1 MALKINANYLLPPS
15 TVQLRFNK
23 PAKFRNFCVRNCSS
37 SGTINADNSRKLV
50 LEVKERLKTQY
61 HELPVGKNGRD
72 DESMILWFLKDRK
85 FIVDEAVERLS
96 KAIKWRQE
104 FGVDDL
110 SEDSMKRAAQTGKSS
125 VHDFLDVNGRPVL
138 IVQASKHYPGMQDED
153 EKLCVFQIEKALS
166 KLPEGQEQIL
176 GIIDL
181 RGFGTANADMNFL
194 TFLFD
199 VFYYYYPKR
208 LGQVLMVEA
217 PFVFK
222 PLWQLA
228 KPLLKQHASLVR
240 FCSVETVRE
249 EYFTPETVPAIF
261 RDEKS
266 TQNCPQT

>member
-1 MALKINANYLLPPS
+1 MALKFYANYFGPPS
-15 TVQLRFNK
+15 ILPIRYNK
-23 PAKFRNFCVRNCSS
+23 PTKIRNFCVRNCSS
-37 SGTINADNSRKLV
+37 GILESDNSHKLV
-50 LEVKERLKTQY
+50 LEVKERLNNEY

-72 DESMILWFLKDRK
+72 DERMILWFLKDRK
-85 FIVDEAVERLS
+85 FSVDDAVKRLS

-104 FGVDDL
+104 FGVDNL
-110 SEDSMKRAAQTGKSS
+110 SEDLMKIAAQTGKSS

-138 IVQASKHYPGMQDED
+138 IVEASKHFPGMQDED

-228 KPLLKQHASLVR
+228 KSFLKQHASLVR
-240 FCSVETVRE
+240 FCSAETVRE

-266 TQNCPQT
+266 TQVITNN

>member
-1 MALKINANYLLPPS
+1 MAMKLYPSRFCPPAFLPI
-15 TVQLRFNK
+15 RYNK
-23 PAKFRNFCVRNCSS
+23 PIKIAFCVRNFS
-37 SGTINADNSRKLV
+37 SGALDADDSYKLV
-50 LEVKERLKTQY
+50 LEVKERLKNEY

-72 DESMILWFLKDRK
+72 DESLIYWFLKDRS
-85 FIVDEAVERLS
+85 FLVDDAVKRLS

-104 FGVDDL
+104 FGVDHL
-110 SEDSMKRAAQTGKSS
+110 SEDSMKNAARTGKSS

-138 IVQASKHYPGMQDED
+138 IVEASKHFPGMQEED
-153 EKLCVFQIEKALS
+153 EKLCIFQIEKALS

-208 LGQVLMVEA
+208 LAQVLFVEA

-222 PLWQLA
+222 PLWQLV

-240 FCSVETVRE
+240 FCTVETVRK
-249 EYFTPETVPAIF
+249 EYFTEETVPSIF
-261 RDEKS
+261 RDEKN
-266 TQNCPQT
+266 TQNCSDM

>member
-1 MALKINANYLLPPS
+1 MAMKLYPSYLHPPS
-15 TVQLRFNK
+15 ILPIRFNQPK
-23 PAKFRNFCVRNCSS
+23 KIAFCVRNFS
-37 SGTINADNSRKLV
+37 SGTLHADNSYKLV
-50 LEVKERLKTQY
+50 LEVKERLKNEY

-72 DESMILWFLKDRK
+72 DENMIYWFLKDRS
-85 FIVDEAVERLS
+85 FSVDDAVKRLN

-104 FGVDDL
+104 FGVAHL
-110 SEDSMKRAAQTGKSS
+110 SEHLMKSAAQTGKSS

-138 IVQASKHYPGMQDED
+138 IVEASKHFPGMQDED

-208 LGQVLMVEA
+208 LGQVLFVEA

-228 KPLLKQHASLVR
+228 KPLLKKHASLVR
-240 FCSVETVRE
+240 FCSAETVHE
-249 EYFTPETVPAIF
+249 EYFTEETVPALF
-261 RDEKS
+261 RNES
-266 TQNCPQT
+266 TTQVSGDNQ

>member
-1 MALKINANYLLPPS
+1 
-15 TVQLRFNK
+15 
-23 PAKFRNFCVRNCSS
+23 
-37 SGTINADNSRKLV
+37 
-50 LEVKERLKTQY
+50 
-61 HELPVGKNGRD
+61 
-72 DESMILWFLKDRK
+72 
-85 FIVDEAVERLS
+85 
-96 KAIKWRQE
+96 
-104 FGVDDL
+104 
-110 SEDSMKRAAQTGKSS
+110 
-125 VHDFLDVNGRPVL
+125 
-138 IVQASKHYPGMQDED
+138 MQDED

-181 RGFGTANADMNFL
+181 RGFGTANADMTFL

-240 FCSVETVRE
+240 FCTVQTVRE
-249 EYFTPETVPAIF
+249 EYFTEETVPAIF
-261 RDEKS
+261 TDEKTS
-266 TQNCPQT
+266 QNCPQM